1 MKLIKKTEQVQRTFN
16 DAGEAEQRI
25 TGATYEIKTNDDRP
39 LGNASVQE
47 YGLSVQINSAEDGVE
62 GNIALLGQ
70 MFNQENE

>member
-25 TGATYEIKTNDDRP
+25 TGATYEIKTNDNRQI
-39 LGNASVQE
+39 GNASVQE

-70 MFNQENE
+70 MFNQGNE